1 MGKIDDLLQR
11 RGKQIVL
18 AVVARLAHG
27 SSLTANLAVKGIM
40 SPASRKSQNARNPT
54 STPGFLAKS
63 ITCSGQITTIN
74 QSLPNSSRATTY
86 VSGLDKH
93 HTGGR
98 GGIRTHGTL
107 AGTPVFKTGALN
119 HSATLPALEFRDL
132 AKPRLG
138 GKRRLP
144 PDCHR

>member
-1 MGKIDDLLQR
+1 MAKIDDLLQR
-11 RGKQIVL
+11 RAKQIVL

-74 QSLPNSSRATTY
+74 QSLPNSSRATHSRRSQDFR
-86 VSGLDKH
+86 VV
-93 HTGGR
+93 R
-98 GGIRTHGTL
+98 L
-107 AGTPVFKTGALN
+107 ATFSASRLSRVFGSVLQP
-119 HSATLPALEFRDL
+119 LPRS
-132 AKPRLG
+132 
-138 GKRRLP
+138 
-144 PDCHR
+144 HR

>member
-1 MGKIDDLLQR
+1 MAKIDDLLQR
-11 RGKQIVL
+11 RAKQIVL

-74 QSLPNSSRATTY
+74 QSLPNSSRATTEPQFLGANY
-86 VSGLDKH
+86 AYPVGVYP
-93 HTGGR
+93 HTTREGKPGR
-98 GGIRTHGTL
+98 PDAWRLRWGDHG
-107 AGTPVFKTGALN
+107 A
-119 HSATLPALEFRDL
+119 
-132 AKPRLG
+132 
-138 GKRRLP
+138 RRSST
-144 PDCHR
+144 R

>member
-1 MGKIDDLLQR
+1 MAKIDDLLQR
-11 RGKQIVL
+11 RAKQIVL

-74 QSLPNSSRATTY
+74 QSLPNSSRATN
-86 VSGLDKH
+86 
-93 HTGGR
+93 
-98 GGIRTHGTL
+98 
-107 AGTPVFKTGALN
+107 GATKSIHARYYFDGKSASSA
-119 HSATLPALEFRDL
+119 HSSIP
-132 AKPRLG
+132 
-138 GKRRLP
+138 
-144 PDCHR
+144 